1 MMNSNDSRKELR
13 VFVNN
18 QQVSRWIFLQKLRL
32 CFKLVANDGGWQ
44 NINYERGMEICKRI
58 ILQATNN
65 SDIKVTGSLV
75 DELRHETMVSEL
87 FKEGKI
93 VLGGVQ

>member
-1 MMNSNDSRKELR
+1 MNSNDSRKELR

-18 QQVSRWIFLQKLRL
+18 QQVSRWIFLQELRL

-75 DELRHETMVSEL
+75 DELRHETMISEL

>member
-1 MMNSNDSRKELR
+1 MNNGRKELR

-18 QQVSRWIFLQKLRL
+18 QQVSRWIFLEKLRL

-75 DELRHETMVSEL
+75 DELRHETMISEL

>member
-1 MMNSNDSRKELR
+1 MMDSNARKELR
-13 VFVNN
+13 VFVNDK
-18 QQVSRWIFLQKLRL
+18 QVSRWIFLEKLRL

-44 NINYERGMEICKRI
+44 NIEYSKGLEICKRI
-58 ILQATNN
+58 ISRATGNN
-65 SDIKVTGSLV
+65 GIKVTGSLV
-75 DELRHETMVSEL
+75 DELRHETIISEL

>member
-1 MMNSNDSRKELR
+1 
-13 VFVNN
+13 
-18 QQVSRWIFLQKLRL
+18 
-32 CFKLVANDGGWQ
+32 
-44 NINYERGMEICKRI
+44 MEICKRI

-75 DELRHETMVSEL
+75 DELRHETMISEL

>member
-1 MMNSNDSRKELR
+1 MMDSNARKELR
-13 VFVNN
+13 VFVGDE
-18 QQVSRWIFLQKLRL
+18 QVSRWIFLEKLRL
-32 CFKLVANDGGWQ
+32 CFKLVPNDGGWQ

-75 DELRHETMVSEL
+75 DELRHETMISEL

>member
-1 MMNSNDSRKELR
+1 MMNNGRKELR

-18 QQVSRWIFLQKLRL
+18 QQVSRWIFLEKLRL

-75 DELRHETMVSEL
+75 DELRHETMISEL

>member
-75 DELRHETMVSEL
+75 DELRHETMISEL